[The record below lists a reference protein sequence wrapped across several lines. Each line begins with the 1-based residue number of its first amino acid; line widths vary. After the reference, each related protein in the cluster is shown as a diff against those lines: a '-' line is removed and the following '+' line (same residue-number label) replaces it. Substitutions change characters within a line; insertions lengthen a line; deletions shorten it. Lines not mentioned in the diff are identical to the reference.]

1 MFNILRVII
10 FWEKYVII
18 LFGKKTQIIQTYI
31 QLYTTQKFNA
41 NQKRSA

>member
-1 MFNILRVII
+1 MMFNILRVII

-31 QLYTTQKFNA
+31 QHKNLIQTKSEA
-41 NQKRSA
+41 LE